1 MLTSLSIGQLALA
14 QSRTT
19 ADGLLLTAKTELQLD
34 AVATD
39 QDAQQ
44 QVIDKLRSAARSDTA
59 AAHHVDKTA

>member
-44 QVIDKLRSAARSDTA
+44 QVIDKTA
-59 AAHHVDKTA
+59 